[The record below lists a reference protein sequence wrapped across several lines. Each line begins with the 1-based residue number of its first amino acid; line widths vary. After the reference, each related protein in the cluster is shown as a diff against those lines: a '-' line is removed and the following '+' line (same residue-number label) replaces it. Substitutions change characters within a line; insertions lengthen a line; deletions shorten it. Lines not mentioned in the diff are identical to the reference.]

1 MKKLSGK
8 GDPMIKRIMIVAV
21 LVALLSAPVFL
32 RAQGG
37 QDEEAIKAFIQTAYV
52 DGLMNLGDLEKTRA
66 GFHPDFVLLG
76 LQDGKLTR
84 FPIADWIASAE
95 KRKAQSQ
102 KPPLVTC
109 KFVQVDV
116 TGNAAA
122 VKLELSREG
131 KHIFTDYLSLYRFPD
146 GWKVVGKI
154 YHQHS

>member
-1 MKKLSGK
+1 MKQ
-8 GDPMIKRIMIVAV
+8 RIMIVTI

-37 QDEEAIKAFIQTAYV
+37 QDDEAIKALVQTAYV

-95 KRKAQSQ
+95 KRKAQGQ
-102 KPPLVTC
+102 KPPLVIC

-146 GWKVVGKI
+146 GWKIVGKI
-154 YHQHS
+154 YQQHA